1 MSKRLKQRE
10 TRSDATDQHAAALAA
25 FDREIEQHALQGH
38 WKMELPANM
47 EPRSRLKAMHWKG
60 ESHSRAIAARRRS
73 DRRSTK
79 PDGAPSRPGGVRSI
93 IVAAGLLSRSG
104 NRSMAKRRNQWL
116 R

>member
-60 ESHSRAIAARRRS
+60 SLIREQLLRAADLIGVQRSRTAHHP
-73 DRRSTK
+73 DRAEY
-79 PDGAPSRPGGVRSI
+79 GA
-93 IVAAGLLSRSG
+93 
-104 NRSMAKRRNQWL
+104 
-116 R
+116 

>member
-25 FDREIEQHALQGH
+25 FDREIEQHALQDH

-60 ESHSRAIAARRRS
+60 SLIREQLLRAADLIGVQRSRTAHHP
-73 DRRSTK
+73 DRAEY
-79 PDGAPSRPGGVRSI
+79 GA
-93 IVAAGLLSRSG
+93 
-104 NRSMAKRRNQWL
+104 
-116 R
+116 